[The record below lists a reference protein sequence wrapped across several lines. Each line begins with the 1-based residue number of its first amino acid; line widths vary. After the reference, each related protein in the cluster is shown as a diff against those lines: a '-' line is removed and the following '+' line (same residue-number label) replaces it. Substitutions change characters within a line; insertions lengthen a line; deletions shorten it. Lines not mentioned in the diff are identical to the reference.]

1 MFPTAAL
8 QAVIASL
15 HFMGVSILTLF
26 ISRRLPGDGLSSRE
40 AWVRLTWARICILL
54 VFLASYLFLFS
65 SGMLIFGVGL
75 QVNATACATGIYIC
89 ILLYTSSKI
98 LIYAYLSEK
107 VYIVWD
113 TGRSRLQSLV
123 YLVCLVTVC
132 LYAAVIV
139 VMLIGRINEFR
150 EGDGACVIGLK
161 LTASLPLLSY
171 DLYIN
176 VLLTALFLWPLLR
189 SKLSNNRLRRLAART
204 FVASAMALTTSTV
217 NIVLLAVMGG
227 RELGWLCLGSCG
239 MDVVFNAAVLFW
251 LTAPTGQVSPINES
265 FSLSIQL
272 TTQTDASMIPP
283 QNSNPSLPRKSICLP
298 GKAFPEQLNETR
310 CGIASLRQT

>member
-8 QAVIASL
+8 QAVVASL
-15 HFMGVSILTLF
+15 HFMGVSILTFF

-40 AWVRLTWARICILL
+40 AWARLTWARICILL

-75 QVNATACATGIYIC
+75 QVNATACAAGINIC
-89 ILLYTSSKI
+89 IVFYTSSKI

-113 TGRSRLQSLV
+113 TGRSRLRSLV
-123 YLVCLVTVC
+123 YLLCLATVC

-139 VMLIGRINEFR
+139 VMLIGRIYEFR
-150 EGDGACVIGLK
+150 EGDRACVIGLK

-176 VLLTALFLWPLLR
+176 VLLTGLFLWPLLR

-204 FVASAMALTTSTV
+204 FVASAIALTTSTV
-217 NIVLLAVMGG
+217 NIALLTVMDG
-227 RELGWLCLGSCG
+227 RELGWLCLASCG

-251 LTAPTGQVSPINES
+251 LTALTGQVSSVNDS

-272 TTQTDASMIPP
+272 TIQTDASMIPP
-283 QNSNPSLPRKSICLP
+283 RNSNPSLPPKSICLP
-298 GKAFPEQLNETR
+298 GKAFPEQLN
-310 CGIASLRQT
+310 

>member
-1 MFPTAAL
+1 MAYITFPTAAL

-15 HFMGVSILTLF
+15 HFMGVSILTFF
-26 ISRRLPGDGLSSRE
+26 ISRRLPEDGLSSRE
-40 AWVRLTWARICILL
+40 AWARLTWARICILL

-89 ILLYTSSKI
+89 ILFYTSSKI
-98 LIYAYLSEK
+98 LIYSYLSEK

-113 TGRSRLQSLV
+113 TGRSRLRSLV
-123 YLVCLVTVC
+123 YLVCLATVC
-132 LYAAVIV
+132 LYAAVIIIMV
-139 VMLIGRINEFR
+139 IGRINEFR

-204 FVASAMALTTSTV
+204 FVASTMALTTSTG
-217 NIVLLAVMGG
+217 NITLLAVMEG
-227 RELGWLCLGSCG
+227 RQLGWLCLASCG
-239 MDVVFNAAVLFW
+239 MDVIFNAAALFW
-251 LTAPTGQVSPINES
+251 LTAPTGPASSVNES
-265 FSLSIQL
+265 FSLRL

-283 QNSNPSLPRKSICLP
+283 RKSNPSLPRKSICLP
-298 GKAFPEQLNETR
+298 GSEFPEQLN
-310 CGIASLRQT
+310 

>member
-15 HFMGVSILTLF
+15 HFMG
-26 ISRRLPGDGLSSRE
+26 DGLSSRE
-40 AWVRLTWARICILL
+40 AWARLTRAHICILL

-89 ILLYTSSKI
+89 ILFYTSSKI

-113 TGRSRLQSLV
+113 TGRSRSRSPV
-123 YLVCLVTVC
+123 YLVCLVMVC

-139 VMLIGRINEFR
+139 VMIVGRINEFR

-189 SKLSNNRLRRLAART
+189 SRLSNKRLRHLATRT

-217 NIVLLAVMGG
+217 NIAFLTVMDG
-227 RELGWLCLGSCG
+227 RELVWLCLASCG
-239 MDVVFNAAVLFW
+239 MDVLFNATVLFW
-251 LTAPTGQVSPINES
+251 LTASTGQVSSVNES
-265 FSLSIQL
+265 FSLNIQL
-272 TTQTDASMIPP
+272 TTQTDASMIPSR
-283 QNSNPSLPRKSICLP
+283 NSNPSLPRKSICLP
-298 GKAFPEQLNETR
+298 GKAFPKQLN
-310 CGIASLRQT
+310 

>member
-1 MFPTAAL
+1 MAYTTFPTAAL

-15 HFMGVSILTLF
+15 HFMGVSILTFF
-26 ISRRLPGDGLSSRE
+26 ISRRLPEDGLSSRE
-40 AWVRLTWARICILL
+40 AWARLTWARICILL

-89 ILLYTSSKI
+89 ILFYTSSKI
-98 LIYAYLSEK
+98 LIYSYLSEK

-113 TGRSRLQSLV
+113 TGRSRLRSVV
-123 YLVCLVTVC
+123 YLVCLATVC

-139 VMLIGRINEFR
+139 VMVIGRINEFR

-204 FVASAMALTTSTV
+204 FVHVVFALIPMALTTSTV
-217 NIVLLAVMGG
+217 NITFLTVMEG
-227 RELGWLCLGSCG
+227 RELGWLCLASCG
-239 MDVVFNAAVLFW
+239 MDVIFNAAVLFW
-251 LTAPTGQVSPINES
+251 LTTLTGQVSSINES
-265 FSLSIQL
+265 FSLRL
-272 TTQTDASMIPP
+272 TTQTDASMIP
-283 QNSNPSLPRKSICLP
+283 QRNSNPSLHRKSICLP
-298 GKAFPEQLNETR
+298 GKEFPEQ
-310 CGIASLRQT
+310 

>member
-1 MFPTAAL
+1 MAYTTFPTAAL
-8 QAVIASL
+8 QVVIASL
-15 HFMGVSILTLF
+15 HFMGVSILTFF
-26 ISRRLPGDGLSSRE
+26 ISRRLPEDGLSSRE
-40 AWVRLTWARICILL
+40 AWARLTWARICVLL

-75 QVNATACATGIYIC
+75 QVNATACATGVYIC
-89 ILLYTSSKI
+89 ILFYTSSKI
-98 LIYAYLSEK
+98 LIYSYLSEK

-113 TGRSRLQSLV
+113 TGRSRLRSFV
-123 YLVCLVTVC
+123 YLVCLATVC

-139 VMLIGRINEFR
+139 VMVIGRINEFR

-217 NIVLLAVMGG
+217 NIAFLTVMKG
-227 RELGWLCLGSCG
+227 RELGWLCLASCG
-239 MDVVFNAAVLFW
+239 IDVIFNAAVLFW
-251 LTAPTGQVSPINES
+251 LTALTGHVSSVNES
-265 FSLSIQL
+265 FSLRL
-272 TTQTDASMIPP
+272 TTQSDASTIPP
-283 QNSNPSLPRKSICLP
+283 RHTNQSLPRKSICLP
-298 GKAFPEQLNETR
+298 GKEFPEQLN
-310 CGIASLRQT
+310 

>member
-15 HFMGVSILTLF
+15 HFMG
-26 ISRRLPGDGLSSRE
+26 DGLSSRE
-40 AWVRLTWARICILL
+40 AWARLTWARICILL

-89 ILLYTSSKI
+89 ILFYTSSKI

-113 TGRSRLQSLV
+113 TGRSRLRSLV

-132 LYAAVIV
+132 LYAAVVV
-139 VMLIGRINEFR
+139 VMIIGRINEFR

-189 SKLSNNRLRRLAART
+189 SRLSNKRLRRLAART

-217 NIVLLAVMGG
+217 NIALLTVMDGH
-227 RELGWLCLGSCG
+227 ELGWLCLASCG
-239 MDVVFNAAVLFW
+239 MDVIFNATVLFW
-251 LTAPTGQVSPINES
+251 LTASTGQHDSTAKLKPKS
-265 FSLSIQL
+265 
-272 TTQTDASMIPP
+272 ASKKH
-283 QNSNPSLPRKSICLP
+283 LP
-298 GKAFPEQLNETR
+298 ED
-310 CGIASLRQT
+310 